1 MKETSPNILLID
13 DDPVFRRVMSVMF
26 KQEGFSISVGESVKM
41 GFQMI
46 QDQQFQVAVVDYRL
60 PDLTGVDF
68 FEKTRRTHPNM
79 VRILLTAYTTETV
92 LRDAI
97 NRGEV
102 FRYIHKPV
110 HTGLLLSSVEQA
122 LMLHEIVSSRAQ
134 LLEQLEQQNQEL
146 KKRNEDLRIAY
157 SQMGEMKTLQDQI
170 LNILPEPILLVSGG
184 ERILSCNQSSCSL
197 FGYSRGEFLGRS
209 ITDLFHS
216 TDELGQ
222 HIKAMLDGDSSRS
235 FETIMRRKN
244 GSTFLASAIINI
256 LRGAESGEELKMA
269 LLIKEQ
275 GTG

>member
-1 MKETSPNILLID
+1 MESSPSILFID
-13 DDPVFRRVMSVMF
+13 DDPVFRRVISVMF
-26 KQEGFSISVGESVKM
+26 KQEGFSISVGDCVKK

-46 QDQQFQVAVVDYRL
+46 QDKQFQVAVVDYKL

-122 LMLHEIVSSRAQ
+122 LTLHEIVTSRTN
-134 LLEQLEQQNQEL
+134 LLEQLENQNQEL

-157 SQMGEMKTLQDQI
+157 SQMGEMKALQDQI
-170 LNILPEPILLVSGG
+170 LNILPEPILLISGG
-184 ERILSCNQSSCSL
+184 ERILSCNKSSCNL
-197 FGYSRGEFLGRS
+197 LGYSRGEFLGKS
-209 ITDLFHS
+209 ITDLFRS
-216 TDELGQ
+216 TDEFRQ
-222 HIKAMLDGDSSRS
+222 HIKAMMDDESSRS
-235 FETIMRRKN
+235 FETIMRHKDGRTILV
-244 GSTFLASAIINI
+244 SVIMNI
-256 LRGAESGEELKMA
+256 LKGMESGEELKMA

-275 GTG
+275 